1 MAFLRSEPAH
11 HYANHLQDK
20 RSFALIL
27 CSNTAVDTDWTNLH
41 FGRERLAKRYAGFS
55 AVSSG
60 DYFALTKCQAVK
72 SFMDYVIS
80 FSL

>member
-41 FGRERLAKRYAGFS
+41 FGRERLAKRCAGFS
-55 AVSSG
+55 SETISRRESAM
-60 DYFALTKCQAVK
+60 QAVQL
-72 SFMDYVIS
+72 FMNYVII